1 MSVKKF
7 LFYLLFLSSFLTYAA
22 KIKLTGIKTSQDNKI
37 SFTIEFK
44 QKPGEYTYH
53 NSLTLSCDSPAYQ
66 IDSWEVSP
74 QPTEQF
80 DFAYHSIK
88 KILKNN
94 FTINGTLT
102 QQNNAALAQLAVGY
116 QTNKST
122 GPQLVFLMIQQKD
135 LQQKNK
141 TGTQETSQKTSAQEI
156 AVPHLGA
163 PETCPAPHKPAT
175 NISNYIQKLIAT
187 HSSWSLRIL
196 LVILLGILMS
206 LTPCIYPMIP
216 ITIGILHSNRRA
228 PWWYH
233 LARSSCYTLGIALM
247 FAILGLTAA
256 LTGSLF
262 GAFLQHPLVIIVVI
276 LFLLYL
282 AFSLFGW
289 YELYVPRF
297 IVRKKEVKPS
307 GTCLSAFVFGFAS
320 GTIASPCLS
329 PGLAFLLSIVI
340 ASGNKVLG
348 FILLFAFGVGMSIPL
363 VLIGTFAPIINY
375 LPTAG
380 NWMNEIKKVFGL
392 LLIALSFYFLSMI
405 VPIIFIWWLIGTG
418 LFGTSIYLFVNL
430 YLSAHISAKKHK
442 FFRLLLSILLFIGA
456 IACYWYAIIETR
468 TQHTQALI
476 NWSTQY
482 QPARTRAQKENKW
495 LFVDIGTPFC
505 SVCKAIDH
513 CIFNQ
518 PTIAPLINAM
528 IPVYIDASSS
538 SDYQEI
544 NKLFHV
550 IGVPTILIIN
560 PYNQKLK
567 QRFGAELYS
576 TNIQDIRS
584 AFQELVTQP
593 PTPD

>member
-1 MSVKKF
+1 MRIASSC
-7 LFYLLFLSSFLTYAA
+7 LALCLLSTSLTYGA
-22 KIKLTGIKTSQDNKI
+22 KIKLTSTEVSQDNKI
-37 SFTIEFK
+37 DFTVKFK
-44 QKPGEYTYH
+44 PSTGEYIYQD
-53 NSLTLSCDSPAYQ
+53 SLTVSCDSPAYQ
-66 IDSWEVSP
+66 ITSWQTAP
-74 QPTEQF
+74 QPEELF
-80 DFAYHSIK
+80 DSEYNSVK
-88 KILKNN
+88 KIFKKN
-94 FTINGTLT
+94 FIISGILT
-102 QQNNAALAQLAVGY
+102 RQHDDLRAQLVIGY
-116 QTNKST
+116 ESNKSA

-135 LQQKNK
+135 IQQKNK
-141 TGTQETSQKTSAQEI
+141 TSTQETSQKTSAQEI

-187 HSSWSLRIL
+187 HSSWGLRIL

-216 ITIGILHSNRRA
+216 ITIGILHSNQRA

-233 LARSSCYTLGIALM
+233 LARSSCYTIGIALM

-262 GAFLQHPLVIIVVI
+262 GAFLQHPVVIIVVI

-297 IVRKKEVKPS
+297 IVRKKEVKRS
-307 GTCLSAFVFGFAS
+307 GTCLSAFVFGFVS

-329 PGLAFLLSIVI
+329 PGLAFLLSIVT

-348 FILLFAFGVGMSIPL
+348 FVLLFAFGFGMSIPL

-380 NWMNEIKKVFGL
+380 NWMNEIKKIFGL

-418 LFGTSIYLFVNL
+418 LFGTSIYLFINI
-430 YLSAHISAKKHK
+430 YLSAHIITNKHK
-442 FFRLLLSILLFIGA
+442 FFRLFLSILLFIGA
-456 IACYWYAIIETR
+456 AACYWYAIIGTR
-468 TQHTQALI
+468 AQHTQALI

-482 QPARTRAQKENKW
+482 QQAHNRAQKENKW

-528 IPVYIDASSS
+528 VPIYIDASSN

-544 NKLFHV
+544 NKKYHV

-576 TNIQDIRS
+576 TDIQDIRR
-584 AFQELVTQP
+584 AFQELVRKP